1 MAQKDTQQSKQDP
14 GEAGR
19 HDTAVQAEEP
29 KEIEAKDAL
38 CGLLNRE
45 AVVWHV
51 EKRLSAMADTDSCA
65 LFLIDLD
72 DFSQVNATLGCQAGD
87 RAIRQAARI
96 LSGLFRASDVLG
108 RLGGD
113 EFVAFLAGQIPEK
126 AARAKGA
133 QICAQLQL
141 VLGDAPGIT
150 VTASVGICLV
160 QGKGQNFQKLYQL
173 AGAALRQ
180 AKATGRRGCCL
191 RRSASFAVLGEND
204 FSPAG
209 ALSLSELLENL
220 DSGVSLLEM
229 SETPRLLYISPSFC
243 RLLGVDAEEYIV
255 PRSLAQLVHPDDL
268 SSLLRNLEMGLE
280 QGNCVEHIHR
290 VSADGEH
297 WRWWRIRAARIPYEN
312 PYPVMLV
319 TAADISQLKERERRL
334 EEEGERL
341 RLAFSQ
347 TDQLLWEV
355 DVQAHTLRFFASE
368 ERLNALPEED
378 AQFPEGII
386 SGGWIH
392 PYSVTRFRAF
402 ANELLGGAAQSF
414 GNFIVRNQ
422 DTGCYAWI
430 AVSYRMLFGE
440 TGGAA
445 RAIGVLQKLPQE
457 VVGVSGSGG
466 MRYPLP
472 SAMIAEMVAG
482 FQIDLT
488 EDRLYTQWDEGRDL
502 TSRQR
507 DEKGSRA
514 LREEAARI
522 FPEDMRPELL
532 SCFDRDQLL
541 AYFARGEQWFTARYR
556 RVDNGG
562 TVRWVNHTIYMVED
576 PMTKNIFLSM
586 YIGRQD
592 LRRSWEEMLGI
603 PLRQDPLTHLCE
615 TAYAQKVAEM
625 LIGQANGSHMCALAM
640 VQLGGLARM
649 YADDAPGMH
658 RAMRAMAAAL
668 YVSIGGDCVL
678 SRYGA
683 DRFVAFFPTVHSQFD
698 LRIRLEESLAFV
710 RRLLS
715 AVLSMDYLRLVAG
728 AVCAQISRAEYDVLL
743 NQAAHTC
750 QMWQNAAVDTVAFPA
765 EGDEWDLYETQL
777 PGADAQ
783 ATARPQELY
792 RPLTGQERDT
802 ALRCM
807 SAMLSARSLE
817 DSVQEALRSLG
828 AYYRADRAYVLKLAE
843 GQQVVTMPYEWTSRK
858 KRSIQQA
865 VSGMMLDRFP
875 LLKRCIKERAPVFLS
890 RSPAFDADKEDAG
903 VTWRYTAVPL
913 MHQDEVAG
921 FLCIENAR
929 EHAEDAALCSMLA
942 PYLMQE
948 RERYKKEGR
957 AVEAES
963 LLNLPNLRSYLEA
976 AGQLDSDH
984 YGSMGVV
991 CMDVPNL
998 SAINSSLGFAYGSQL
1013 LQYVVRTLT
1022 DIFGQEWIFRTWD
1035 SAFLALSP
1043 NIMRQAFMGRYARL
1057 RTALFRRYPKE
1068 VRVGSAWAG
1077 GDFQIQSLVQ
1087 EAQASMREDTTEAA
1101 ADIDAFILGH
1111 NRFRD
1116 VADAA
1121 RAGRFTVYFQPQV
1134 DTSTGALVGAE
1145 ALVRGLDEDGT
1156 IIPPGRFIGTLEKSG
1171 NIRDLDLFVLNQAM
1185 AQMEAWRAAGLGMVK
1200 VSVNLSRVSLFAPT
1214 TLASILAIASHYPSI
1229 PLENVELE
1237 ITETIGWQE
1246 ISSLQALM
1254 EQFRQCGLHFSL
1266 DDFGS
1271 KYANMQIFT
1280 GVKFDTVKLDR
1291 SLIAGMVGN
1300 SISQMLV
1307 QDIVRICQTCG
1318 MACIAEGVETQEQ
1331 AAALEKMGCRCAQ
1344 GYYFDRPLP
1353 AEQFQQKYLQ
1363 RQDLARQS

>member
-1 MAQKDTQQSKQDP
+1 MQSKQEPSGTD
-14 GEAGR
+14 GR
-19 HDTAVQAEEP
+19 DVAAQREEP
-29 KEIEAKDAL
+29 RETEAKDPL

-45 AVVWHV
+45 AVVRYI
-51 EKRLSAMADTDSCA
+51 EKRLFAMAEADSCA

-72 DFSQVNATLGCQAGD
+72 DFSRVNATLGRQAGD
-87 RAIRQAARI
+87 RVLRQAAQI
-96 LSGLFRASDVLG
+96 LSGLFRANDVVG

-113 EFVAFLAGQIPEK
+113 EFVVFLAGQIPEK

-133 QICAQLQL
+133 QVCNQLQL
-141 VLGDAPGIT
+141 VLGEAPGIT

-180 AKATGRRGCCL
+180 AQNAGKHGYCL
-191 RRSASFAVLGEND
+191 QRSASFAVSCEND
-204 FSPAG
+204 FFPAG

-220 DSGVSLLEM
+220 DSGVSLMEM
-229 SETPRLLYISPSFC
+229 SEPPRILYVSPSFC
-243 RLLGVDAEEYIV
+243 RLLGVDAEKYTV
-255 PRSLAQLVHPDDL
+255 PRPVSQLVHPDDL
-268 SSLLRNLEMGLE
+268 RSLLRTVQQGLE
-280 QGNCVEHIHR
+280 QGKCVEHIHR

-297 WRWWRIRAARIPYEN
+297 WRWWRIRAAHIPYEN
-312 PYPVMLV
+312 PYPVVLV
-319 TAADISQLKERERRL
+319 TAADISQLKEHERCL

-347 TDQLLWEV
+347 TNQLMWEV
-355 DVQAHTLRFFASE
+355 DVQARTLRFFASE
-368 ERLNALPEED
+368 ERARVLPEAD
-378 AQFPEGII
+378 VQFPEGII
-386 SGGWIH
+386 SSGWIH

-402 ANELLGGAAQSF
+402 AHELLGGASQGF
-414 GNFIVRNQ
+414 GNFIIRHK

-445 RAIGVLQKLPQE
+445 RAIGVLKKLPQE

-625 LIGQANGSHMCALAM
+625 LIGQANGAHICALAL
-640 VQLGGLARM
+640 VQLGGLARL
-649 YADDAPGMH
+649 YAADEQSMR
-658 RAMRAMAAAL
+658 RAQRAMAAAL
-668 YVSIGGDCVL
+668 YASLGSDCVL
-678 SRYGA
+678 SRCGNGQ
-683 DRFVAFFPTVHSQFD
+683 FVAFFPAIHSQFD
-698 LRIRLEESLAFV
+698 LRGRLEESLAFV

-715 AVLSMDYLRLVAG
+715 AVLPMEYLRLLAG
-728 AVCAQISRAEYDVLL
+728 AACAQTSHAEYAVLL
-743 NQAAHTC
+743 NQASHTC

-783 ATARPQELY
+783 VATRPQELY

-843 GQQVVTMPYEWTSRK
+843 GQQVVTMPYEWTSHK

-875 LLKRCIKERAPVFLS
+875 LLKRCIRERVPVFLS
-890 RSPAFDADKEDAG
+890 RFPAIDADADG
-903 VTWRYTAVPL
+903 VGKTWRYIAVPL
-913 MHQDEVAG
+913 MQQDEVAG

-929 EHAEDAALCSMLA
+929 EHVEDAALCSMLA
-942 PYLMQE
+942 PYLVQE
-948 RERYKKEGR
+948 RDRYKKENR
-957 AVEAES
+957 AAEAES
-963 LLNLPNLRSYLEA
+963 LLNLPNLRSYLDA
-976 AGQLDSDH
+976 ASHLDSDH

-991 CMDVPNL
+991 CVDVPNL

-1022 DIFGQEWIFRTWD
+1022 DTFGQEWIFRTWD

-1068 VRVGSAWAG
+1068 MRVGSAWAG
-1077 GDFQIQSLVQ
+1077 GDFQIQGLVQ
-1087 EAQASMREDTTEAA
+1087 EARASMREDTTEAV
-1101 ADIDAFILGH
+1101 ADMEAFILGH

-1134 DTSTGALVGAE
+1134 DTSTGVLVGAE

-1156 IIPPGRFIGTLEKSG
+1156 IIPPNRFIGTLEKSG

-1185 AQMEAWRAAGLGMVK
+1185 AQMEAWRAAGLDLVK

-1353 AEQFQQKYLQ
+1353 AEQFERKYLQ
-1363 RQDLARQS
+1363 RQGLARQS

>member
-1 MAQKDTQQSKQDP
+1 MQSKQEPSGTD
-14 GEAGR
+14 GR
-19 HDTAVQAEEP
+19 DVAAQREEP
-29 KEIEAKDAL
+29 RETEAKDEL

-45 AVVWHV
+45 AVVRYI
-51 EKRLSAMADTDSCA
+51 EKRLSAMAEADSCA
-65 LFLIDLD
+65 LFLIDLG
-72 DFSQVNATLGCQAGD
+72 DFSRVNATLGRQAGD

-113 EFVAFLAGQIPEK
+113 EFVVFLAGQIPEK

-133 QICAQLQL
+133 QVCNQLQL
-141 VLGDAPGIT
+141 VLGEAPGIT

-180 AKATGRRGCCL
+180 AQNAGKHGYCL
-191 RRSASFAVLGEND
+191 QRSASFAVSCEND

-220 DSGVSLLEM
+220 DSGVSLMEM
-229 SETPRLLYISPSFC
+229 SEPPRILYVSPSFC
-243 RLLGVDAEEYIV
+243 RLLGVDAEKYTV
-255 PRSLAQLVHPDDL
+255 PRPVSQLVHPDDL
-268 SSLLRNLEMGLE
+268 RSLLRTVQQGLE
-280 QGNCVEHIHR
+280 QGKCVEHIHR

-297 WRWWRIRAARIPYEN
+297 WRWWRIRAAHIPYEN
-312 PYPVMLV
+312 PYPVVLV
-319 TAADISQLKERERRL
+319 TAADISQLKEHERCL

-347 TDQLLWEV
+347 TNQLMLEV
-355 DVQAHTLRFFASE
+355 DVQARTLRFFASE
-368 ERLNALPEED
+368 ERARVLPEAD
-378 AQFPEGII
+378 VQFPEGII
-386 SGGWIH
+386 SSGWIH
-392 PYSVTRFRAF
+392 PYSVARFRAF
-402 ANELLGGAAQSF
+402 AHELLGGASQGF
-414 GNFIVRNQ
+414 GNFIIRHK

-445 RAIGVLQKLPQE
+445 RAIGVLKKLPQE

-625 LIGQANGSHMCALAM
+625 LIGQANGAHICALAL
-640 VQLGGLARM
+640 VQLGGLARL
-649 YADDAPGMH
+649 YAADEQSMR
-658 RAMRAMAAAL
+658 RAQRAMAAAL
-668 YVSIGGDCVL
+668 YASLGSDCVL
-678 SRYGA
+678 SRCGNGQ
-683 DRFVAFFPTVHSQFD
+683 FVAFFPAIHSQFD
-698 LRIRLEESLAFV
+698 LRGRLEESLAFV

-715 AVLSMDYLRLVAG
+715 AVLPMEYLRLLAG
-728 AVCAQISRAEYDVLL
+728 AACAQTSHAEYAVLL
-743 NQAAHTC
+743 NQASHTC

-817 DSVQEALRSLG
+817 DSVQEALHSLG

-843 GQQVVTMPYEWTSRK
+843 ERQVVTMPYEWTSRK

-875 LLKRCIKERAPVFLS
+875 LLKRCMGERAPVFLS
-890 RSPAFDADKEDAG
+890 RSPALASDEENEHG
-903 VTWRYTAVPL
+903 VWRYTVVPL
-913 MHQDEVAG
+913 MRQEEVVG

-957 AVEAES
+957 AAEAES

-991 CMDVPNL
+991 CMDVPNF
-998 SAINSSLGFAYGSQL
+998 SSINSSLGFAYGSQL

-1077 GDFQIQSLVQ
+1077 GDFQIQGLVQ

-1101 ADIDAFILGH
+1101 ADIEAFILGH

-1156 IIPPGRFIGTLEKSG
+1156 IIPPNRFIGTLEKSG

-1185 AQMEAWRAAGLGMVK
+1185 AQMEAWRAAGLDLVK

-1237 ITETIGWQE
+1237 ITENIGWQE

-1331 AAALEKMGCRCAQ
+1331 AATLEKMGCRCAQ
-1344 GYYFDRPLP
+1344 GYYFDRPLS

>member
-1 MAQKDTQQSKQDP
+1 MQTKQDP
-14 GEAGR
+14 SEVGGQEVA
-19 HDTAVQAEEP
+19 AQEEKAREP
-29 KEIEAKDAL
+29 EMKDPL

-45 AVVWHV
+45 AVVRYI
-51 EKRLSAMADTDSCA
+51 EKRLFAMAEADSCA

-72 DFSQVNATLGCQAGD
+72 DFSRVNATLGRQAGD
-87 RAIRQAARI
+87 RVLRQAAQI
-96 LSGLFRASDVLG
+96 LSGLFRANDVVG

-113 EFVAFLAGQIPEK
+113 EFVVFLAGQIPEK

-133 QICAQLQL
+133 QICTQLQL

-180 AKATGRRGCCL
+180 AKNAGRRGCCL
-191 RRSASFAVLGEND
+191 QRSASFAVSCEND
-204 FSPAG
+204 FFPAG

-220 DSGVSLLEM
+220 DSGVSLMEM
-229 SETPRLLYISPSFC
+229 SEPPRILYVSPSFC
-243 RLLGVDAEEYIV
+243 RLLGVDAEKYTV
-255 PRSLAQLVHPDDL
+255 PRLVSQLVHPDDL
-268 SSLLRNLEMGLE
+268 RSLLRIVQQGLE
-280 QGNCVEHIHR
+280 QGKCVEHIHR

-297 WRWWRIRAARIPYEN
+297 WRWWRIRAAHIPYEN
-312 PYPVMLV
+312 PYPVVLV
-319 TAADISQLKERERRL
+319 TAADISQLKEHERCL

-347 TDQLLWEV
+347 TNQLMWEV
-355 DVQAHTLRFFASE
+355 DVQARTLRFFASE
-368 ERLNALPEED
+368 ERARVLPEAD
-378 AQFPEGII
+378 VQFPEGII
-386 SGGWIH
+386 SSGWIH
-392 PYSVTRFRAF
+392 PYSVARFRAF
-402 ANELLGGAAQSF
+402 AHELLGGAAQGF
-414 GNFIVRNQ
+414 GNFIIQSQ

-440 TGGAA
+440 TGGAK
-445 RAIGVLQKLPQE
+445 RAIGVLEKLPQE

-472 SAMIAEMVAG
+472 SAMIAEMVTG
-482 FQIDLT
+482 LQVDLT
-488 EDRLYTQWDEGRDL
+488 EDRIYTQWSEGRDL
-502 TSRQR
+502 TSGQ
-507 DEKGSRA
+507 KGENGARA
-514 LREEAARI
+514 LREESARI

-541 AYFARGEQWFTARYR
+541 AHFARGEQWFTARYR

-562 TVRWVNHTIYMVED
+562 VVRWVNHTIYMVEE
-576 PMTKNIFLSM
+576 PMTKNVFLSL
-586 YIGRQD
+586 YIGKQD
-592 LRRSWEEMLGI
+592 LRRSWEEMLGL
-603 PLRQDPLTHLCE
+603 PSRQDALTHLCE
-615 TAYAQKVAEM
+615 AAYAQKVAEM
-625 LIGQANGSHMCALAM
+625 LIDQADGSHMCALAM
-640 VQLGGLARM
+640 VQLGGLARV

-668 YVSIGGDCVL
+668 YVSMGGDCVL

-683 DRFVAFFPTVHSQFD
+683 DRFVAFFPAVHSQFD
-698 LRIRLEESLAFV
+698 LRSRLEESLAFT

-715 AVLSMDYLRLVAG
+715 AVFSMDYLRLVAG
-728 AVCAQISRAEYDVLL
+728 VVCAQTSRAEYDVLL

-777 PGADAQ
+777 PGTDAQ
-783 ATARPQELY
+783 AVARPQELY

-817 DSVQEALRSLG
+817 DSVQEALHSLG

-843 GQQVVTMPYEWTSRK
+843 ERQVVTMPYEWTSRK

-875 LLKRCIKERAPVFLS
+875 LLKRCIRERVPVFLS
-890 RSPAFDADKEDAG
+890 RFPAIDADADG
-903 VTWRYTAVPL
+903 VGKIWRYIAVPL
-913 MHQDEVAG
+913 MQQDEVAG

-929 EHAEDAALCSMLA
+929 EHVEDAALCSMLA
-942 PYLMQE
+942 PYLVRE
-948 RERYKKEGR
+948 RDRYKKENR

-963 LLNLPNLRSYLEA
+963 LLNLPNLRSYLDA
-976 AGQLDSDH
+976 ASHLDSDH

-991 CMDVPNL
+991 CVDVPNL

-1022 DIFGQEWIFRTWD
+1022 DAFGQEWIFRTWD

-1068 VRVGSAWAG
+1068 MRVGSAWAG
-1077 GDFQIQSLVQ
+1077 GDFQIQGLVQ
-1087 EAQASMREDTTEAA
+1087 EARASMREDTTEAV
-1101 ADIDAFILGH
+1101 ADMEAFILGR
-1111 NRFRD
+1111 NRFRS

-1134 DTSTGALVGAE
+1134 DTSTGALFGAE

-1171 NIRDLDLFVLNQAM
+1171 NIRELDLFVLNQTM
-1185 AQMEAWRAAGLGMVK
+1185 AQMEAWRAAGLDLVK